1 MKVRVSP
8 SVCNFKDKLKEVWG
22 LDEWEGIYDKDQDV
36 LFFGLYIKWDYD
48 AYWAHQGKKTVF
60 WCGSDIINLSNNW
73 EWQRRVRLY
82 PEAKHYCENEVEQKE
97 LEGMGIKAE
106 IVQSFLDDVKKFPV
120 SFKPTDRPHVFMSGH
135 PNREEEYGFGLAT
148 RLAEKLPEFTFH
160 LYGAGYRGKVGNIII
175 HGQVPE
181 KDFNEEIKNYH
192 CGLRPNFHDGFSEIT
207 AKSILLG
214 QYPISFIPYKNIWN
228 YTTEEELVRK
238 LQEIKQISKPN
249 LDGRKYWIKQLNR
262 FPWIYQKNIK
272 R

>member
-8 SVCNFKDKLKEVWG
+8 SVINFKDKLKEVWG
-22 LDEWEGIYDKDQDV
+22 LSEWEGIYDKDQDV

>member
-1 MKVRVSP
+1 
-8 SVCNFKDKLKEVWG
+8 
-22 LDEWEGIYDKDQDV
+22 
-36 LFFGLYIKWDYD
+36 
-48 AYWAHQGKKTVF
+48 
-60 WCGSDIINLSNNW
+60 
-73 EWQRRVRLY
+73 
-82 PEAKHYCENEVEQKE
+82 
-97 LEGMGIKAE
+97 
-106 IVQSFLDDVKKFPV
+106 
-120 SFKPTDRPHVFMSGH
+120 MSGH

-192 CGLRPNFHDGFSEIT
+192 CGLRPNSHDGFSEIT

-228 YTTEEELVRK
+228 YTTEDELVRK

-249 LDGRKYWIKQLNR
+249 LDGRKYWIKELNK